1 MSTYWSQLHGQRQ
14 HGGGALRLGIGA
26 CRGTCDLLQAAGFGA
41 RLGLGDLF
49 AQLCLANLGI
59 LQLLGKL
66 LDLHGLLLHLGILLL
81 GLGSMLLSELLG
93 LSDLVLRF
101 LKALR

>member
-1 MSTYWSQLHGQRQ
+1 MASVSMAVARSGSVL
-14 HGGGALRLGIGA
+14 ALAAAPAIFCRLPVSVLGS
-26 CRGTCDLLQAAGFGA
+26 DLA
-41 RLGLGDLF
+41 DLF

-93 LSDLVLRF
+93 LSDLVC
-101 LKALR
+101 A

>member
-1 MSTYWSQLHGQRQ
+1 M
-14 HGGGALRLGIGA
+14 LGS
-26 CRGTCDLLQAAGFGA
+26 DLAY
-41 RLGLGDLF
+41 LF

-66 LDLHGLLLHLGILLL
+66 LRICMACCFTWASCCW

-101 LKALR
+101 LKLCGELIDLLLLTLSHDHLLLGRCQLTGQVLGLCA